1 MTHPGPELTEYVDGT
16 LTPSRTARIDE
27 HLRTCATCRAEVGL
41 AIAAREALAAT
52 PSPAP
57 PPGLADAAIA
67 EARELAAARTQE
79 GSAPR
84 DLASHRPRPTT
95 PRWLAIAGAA
105 AVIALVAL
113 IVPKLGQPGAEP
125 ASLAAGASDAAQ
137 PAASAVEVQ
146 HVDYGA
152 NFLPEFAAA
161 YDSVAGANVGTPAP
175 VAGEAAS
182 PGPISTVAG
191 QGEAVKLLP
200 ERLPAATRCLDQALR
215 QSGRHPDAG
224 DPRSLRGATRIPGRL
239 PPEPRRRSRAQRA
252 SWSWWPRWT
261 GAISSPRD
269 SSGCAEARE

>member
-1 MTHPGPELTEYVDGT
+1 MTHPGPELAEYVDST
-16 LTPSRTARIDE
+16 LTPSQTARIDE
-27 HLRTCATCRAEVGL
+27 HLRTCATCRAEVRL

-57 PPGLADAAIA
+57 PAGLADAAIA
-67 EARELAAARTQE
+67 EAQELAAARTRE

-84 DLASHRPRPTT
+84 DLASHRPRPST

-113 IVPKLGQPGAEP
+113 IVPKLGQPGTSP
-125 ASLAAGASDAAQ
+125 ASFAAGASDAAR

-161 YDSVAGANVGTPAP
+161 YDSVAGANVGAPAP
-175 VAGEAAS
+175 DAGEAAS

-191 QGEAVKLLP
+191 QGEAVKLVP
-200 ERLPAATRCLDQALR
+200 ERLPAATRCLDRAYDNQGGTLTRVILARYAEQPAYLGVYLQSPGAGLEPNVVLVVVASVQGCDLLATGQFRLR
-215 QSGRHPDAG
+215 
-224 DPRSLRGATRIPGRL
+224 
-239 PPEPRRRSRAQRA
+239 
-252 SWSWWPRWT
+252 
-261 GAISSPRD
+261 
-269 SSGCAEARE
+269 

>member
-16 LTPSRTARIDE
+16 LLPSRTARIDE
-27 HLRTCATCRAEVGL
+27 HLRTCATCRAEVRL

-67 EARELAAARTQE
+67 EARELVAARD

-84 DLASHRPRPTT
+84 DLASHRPRPST

-105 AVIALVAL
+105 AVVALVAL
-113 IVPKLGQPGAEP
+113 IVPKLGQPGTSQ
-125 ASLAAGASDAAQ
+125 ASFAAGAEATAQ

-161 YDSVAGANVGTPAP
+161 YDGVAGADAGTPAP
-175 VAGEAAS
+175 VAGEASS

-191 QGEAVKLLP
+191 PDEAVKLVP
-200 ERLPAATRCLDQALR
+200 ERLPAATRCLDRAYDNQGGTLTRVILARYAGQPAYLGVYLQSPGAGLEPNVVLVVVASVQGCDLLATGQFRLR
-215 QSGRHPDAG
+215 
-224 DPRSLRGATRIPGRL
+224 
-239 PPEPRRRSRAQRA
+239 
-252 SWSWWPRWT
+252 
-261 GAISSPRD
+261 
-269 SSGCAEARE
+269 

>member
-1 MTHPGPELTEYVDGT
+1 MTHPGPELADYVDGT

-41 AIAAREALAAT
+41 AIAARKALAAT

-67 EARELAAARTQE
+67 EAQELAAARTQE
-79 GSAPR
+79 GTAPR

-113 IVPKLGQPGAEP
+113 ILPKLGQPGAEP
-125 ASLAAGASDAAQ
+125 ASLAAGASDTAQ

-161 YDSVAGANVGTPAP
+161 YDSVAGANVGTPSP

-182 PGPISTVAG
+182 PGPISTVSG
-191 QGEAVKLLP
+191 PDDAVKLLP
-200 ERLPAATRCLDQALR
+200 ERLPAATRCLDRAYDNQGGTLTRVILARYGGKPAYLGVYLQSPGAGLEPNVVLVVVASVDGCDLLATGQFRLR
-215 QSGRHPDAG
+215 
-224 DPRSLRGATRIPGRL
+224 
-239 PPEPRRRSRAQRA
+239 
-252 SWSWWPRWT
+252 
-261 GAISSPRD
+261 
-269 SSGCAEARE
+269 